1 MTDVTMREHDLARD
15 VKAVLRD
22 VEALLDAVNQES
34 RDGIAAARPRVEA
47 GIRDARSRLA
57 EMDAELAA
65 RTRRLAARTDAYVH
79 RHPWEVAAGA
89 IAAGALIGAA
99 AGVLLARLYEHR

>member
-15 VKAVLRD
+15 MKAVLRD
-22 VEALLDAVNQES
+22 VEALLEAVNQES

-57 EMDAELAA
+57 EMDAALAA
-65 RTRRLAARTDAYVH
+65 RARQLAARTDEYAH

-89 IAAGALIGAA
+89 AAAGALVGAA
-99 AGVLLARLYEHR
+99 VGVLLAGLNDRR